1 MEFLIVTGMSGSG
14 KSKAMEMLEDIG
26 YVCIDNLPPKLLPS
40 LGQIVARSETNAKT
54 AVVVDARSGASYAT
68 FAKSLQ
74 ELKALGVGFRLLFID
89 CDDNVL
95 LKRYS
100 ETRRRHPLA
109 RKYNNSLKDA
119 IAAER
124 KIVEPL
130 KQEADYVIDTSQMA
144 SRQLKER
151 IAGLFAGSLENTL
164 QVQCLSFGFKYG
176 IPGDADI
183 VYDMRCLPNPFYVPE
198 LKTKT
203 GMDAE
208 VYDYVMSFPESQEV
222 LKRLTSLV
230 DYTLPLYLKEG
241 KSEIVIAFGC
251 TGGQHRS
258 VTFAE
263 AMYRHLKQKGIR
275 TTVMHRDAVKN
286 SNEVK
291 SRGE

>member
-1 MEFLIVTGMSGSG
+1 MEFLIVTGLSGSG
-14 KSKAMEMLEDIG
+14 KSAAMDMLEDIG

-40 LGQIVARSETNAKT
+40 LGQIVSKSETEART

-68 FAKSLQ
+68 FAKSL
-74 ELKALGVGFRLLFID
+74 EALRTMDVRFRLLFID
-89 CDDNVL
+89 CEDSVL
-95 LKRYS
+95 MKRYS

-109 RKYNNSLKDA
+109 KRNNNSVKDA
-119 IAAER
+119 IAEER
-124 KIVEPL
+124 KILAPL
-130 KQEADYVIDTSQMA
+130 KQEADYVIDTSQMTT
-144 SRQLKER
+144 RQLKER
-151 IAGLFAGSLENTL
+151 IAGIFAGSLENTQ
-164 QVQCLSFGFKYG
+164 QVQCMSFGFKYG

-203 GMDAE
+203 GLDKE

-222 LKRLTSLV
+222 LRRLTDLI
-230 DYTLPLYLKEG
+230 DYSLPLYLKEG
-241 KSEIVIAFGC
+241 KGEIVVAFGC

-263 AMYRHLKQKGIR
+263 AVYHHLKEKGVRATIL
-275 TTVMHRDAVKN
+275 HRDAVRN